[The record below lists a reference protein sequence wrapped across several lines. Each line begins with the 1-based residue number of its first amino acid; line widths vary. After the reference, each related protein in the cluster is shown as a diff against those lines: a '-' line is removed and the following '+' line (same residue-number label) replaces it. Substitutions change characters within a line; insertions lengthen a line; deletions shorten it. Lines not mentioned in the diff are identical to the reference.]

1 MDQPILRV
9 LPEAVE
15 EAQAARQ
22 WYEVRSPAAADAF
35 MVELGAAMQRILE
48 TPDRFA
54 SYLHGTQRC
63 LLHRF
68 PYLVVF
74 RQTERF
80 VDVIAIAHGS
90 RRPAYWKQRSM
101 E

>member
-1 MDQPILRV
+1 MDQPTLRF
-9 LPEAVE
+9 LPEAIA
-15 EAQAARQ
+15 EARAARQ

-35 MVELGAAMQRILE
+35 VAELDAAIEQILQA
-48 TPDRFA
+48 PGRFA

-74 RQTERF
+74 RQAER
-80 VDVIAIAHGS
+80 VVEVIAIAHGS
-90 RRPAYWKQRSM
+90 RKPGYWKQRSM
-101 E
+101 G